1 MIKHDLGISV
11 RLNFSKL
18 HHLLRLCKKLYL
30 EDDKETIKYYNKQG
44 VKMNH
49 NNIMGSKF
57 HAYQLV
63 GNLLVD
69 NHIVPWIRELEN
81 LEDAYTFDINI
92 PNYPISVDT
101 ICHSNYTECKFF
113 ISAYIDYNVDIST
126 NPNPIKTLANNNN
139 VVKFREWVDR
149 NFKKIY
155 TIKKTPAIKDIT
167 GCYLYDPTY
176 DMMTKVIDI
185 GIRYDDTSC
194 TY

>member
-1 MIKHDLGISV
+1 MIKHDLGICV

-18 HHLLRLCKKLYL
+18 HHLLRLCKRLYL
-30 EDDKETIKYYNKQG
+30 EDDKETIKHYNKQG
-44 VKMNH
+44 IKMNH

-69 NHIVPWIRELEN
+69 SHITPWIKELEN

-113 ISAYIDYNVDIST
+113 ISAYIDYDVDIST

-139 VVKFREWVDR
+139 VIKFGEWIDR
-149 NFKKIY
+149 NFKKVY
-155 TIKKTPAIKDIT
+155 PTKKLAVIKDIH
-167 GCYLYDPTY
+167 GCCLYDPTY

-185 GIRYDDTSC
+185 GIRYDDISY